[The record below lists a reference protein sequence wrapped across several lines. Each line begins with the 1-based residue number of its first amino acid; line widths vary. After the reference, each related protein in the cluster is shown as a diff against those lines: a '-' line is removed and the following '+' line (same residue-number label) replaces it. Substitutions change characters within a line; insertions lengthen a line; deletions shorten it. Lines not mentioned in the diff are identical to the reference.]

1 MQIWGR
7 SIGKYDRTL
16 PGGGRVNA
24 TEIKNDGKEMFEL
37 WFNMLKNESAPPLG
51 AAY

>member
-1 MQIWGR
+1 
-7 SIGKYDRTL
+7 
-16 PGGGRVNA
+16 V
-24 TEIKNDGKEMFEL
+24 EIKNDGKEMFEM